1 MPRPRPRARDRARRE
16 PPSPRA
22 ADPGLAALLSRA
34 LRLFSDRAA
43 QRVRALSLPSL
54 RLAHAT
60 LLNHL
65 GVGGL
70 RLTDLAERVGVS
82 KQAVGGLVQE
92 LEAMGVVRRVADP
105 RDGRAK
111 LVRVTPAGRSALRG
125 GLAAVAEIEGS
136 LAASL
141 GPQRFRRLLGDL
153 SALGDE
159 LSAAPP
165 PPRRARRGKPA
176 RPLGSGR
183 RPLARQPDG
192 E

>member
-1 MPRPRPRARDRARRE
+1 MPRPRPRARARRE
-16 PPSPRA
+16 PEGAPVA
-22 ADPGLAALLSRA
+22 AAVDPGLAELLSRA
-34 LRLFSDRAA
+34 LRLFGDRAA
-43 QRVRALSLPSL
+43 GRMRSLSLPSL

-60 LLNHL
+60 LLHHL

-125 GLAAVAEIEGS
+125 GLAAVAELEGA
-136 LAASL
+136 LAERL
-141 GPQRFRRLLGDL
+141 GRQRFRRLLADL
-153 SALGDE
+153 SALGEGLAADE
-159 LSAAPP
+159 SDAA
-165 PPRRARRGKPA
+165 PPRRASRRA
-176 RPLGSGR
+176 
-183 RPLARQPDG
+183 
-192 E
+192 

>member
-1 MPRPRPRARDRARRE
+1 MPRQRPRARARRE
-16 PPSPRA
+16 PPAPRA
-22 ADPGLAALLSRA
+22 AEPGLAELLSRA

-43 QRVRALSLPSL
+43 QRVRVLPMPSL

-65 GVGGL
+65 GAGGL
-70 RLTDLAERVGVS
+70 RLTDLAARVGVS

-92 LEAMGVVRRVADP
+92 LETMGVVRRVADP

-111 LVRVTPAGRSALRG
+111 LVRVTPAGRTALRG
-125 GLAAVAEIEGS
+125 GLAAVAELEGALS
-136 LAASL
+136 ARL
-141 GPQRFRRLLGDL
+141 GRQRFRRLLGDL

-159 LSAAPP
+159 LAADDSP
-165 PPRRARRGKPA
+165 PPRRGGRRAKARAP
-176 RPLGSGR
+176 GSGR
-183 RPLARQPDG
+183 RAPAGQPDG